1 MKKGLYEGIIID
13 SNFTLEE
20 VLVRRQELPAPR
32 EVLGRQRILEVT
44 YYSFDSKLHKGQI
57 VVDVDLAADVK
68 GAFDLIRKTK
78 FPIHSVIPF
87 IDRRLMSEDER
98 AASLNNSSGF
108 NYRTIAK
115 TNRLSNHAFGRAI
128 DVNPAINPL
137 IRGDYRQPEGAEYD
151 PKVPG
156 TIVAEGELVAILKKK
171 DGYGEEIGQTEKII
185 CILKSLD
192 NILKSVSQ
200 INIRNTEHK

>member
-1 MKKGLYEGIIID
+1 MRGSLDKGIIID

-20 VLVRRQELPAPR
+20 VLRQRQELPAPR

-44 YYSFDSKLHKGQI
+44 YYSSDGKLHKGQI
-57 VVDVDLAADVK
+57 VVDVDLVAEVK

-87 IDRRLMSEDER
+87 IDRRFMSEDVR

-128 DVNPAINPL
+128 DINPAINPL
-137 IRGDYRQPEGAEYD
+137 IQGDYRQPKGAEYD

-156 TIVAEGELVAILKKK
+156 TIVAEGELVAYFKEKGWGWGGDWTDRK
-171 DGYGEEIGQTEKII
+171 DYMHFEKP
-185 CILKSLD
+185 
-192 NILKSVSQ
+192 
-200 INIRNTEHK
+200 